1 VDLARRG
8 TSPQT
13 SGRRARRRNAVDALT
28 LLKKDHDEVK
38 KLLKDLDATTDRA
51 VKTRQDLFGRL
62 TFSLT
67 VHEQMEEAVLYPAL
81 KEHAETKDIV
91 LEAYEEHDVV
101 DTILAELERTP
112 FDDETWKAKLTVMRE
127 NLLHHIHEEEDEM
140 FGHVRKLFDEQTLE
154 SLGEQMRT
162 IKSQARAA

>member
-1 VDLARRG
+1 M
-8 TSPQT
+8 
-13 SGRRARRRNAVDALT
+13 GRRREGGAVDALT

-38 KLLKDLDATTDRA
+38 KMLKDLDATTERA
-51 VKTRQDLFGRL
+51 VKTRQNLFERL
-62 TFSLT
+62 KFSLT

-101 DTILAELERTP
+101 STILGELERTP
-112 FDDETWKAKLTVMRE
+112 FDDETWHAKLTVMRE
-127 NLLHHIHEEEDEM
+127 NLEHHIEEEEDEM
-140 FGHVRKLFDEQTLE
+140 FGQVRRLFDKDTLE
-154 SLGEQMRT
+154 TLGEQMRA

>member
-1 VDLARRG
+1 
-8 TSPQT
+8 
-13 SGRRARRRNAVDALT
+13 VDALT

-38 KLLKDLDATTDRA
+38 KMLKDLDATTERA
-51 VKTRQDLFGRL
+51 VKTRQDLFERL
-62 TFSLT
+62 KFSLT

-101 DTILAELERTP
+101 NTILGELEQTP
-112 FDDETWKAKLTVMRE
+112 FDDETWHAKLTVMRE
-127 NLLHHIHEEEDEM
+127 NLEHHIEEEEDEM
-140 FGHVRKLFDEQTLE
+140 FGQVRHLFDKETLE
-154 SLGEQMRT
+154 TLGEQMRT